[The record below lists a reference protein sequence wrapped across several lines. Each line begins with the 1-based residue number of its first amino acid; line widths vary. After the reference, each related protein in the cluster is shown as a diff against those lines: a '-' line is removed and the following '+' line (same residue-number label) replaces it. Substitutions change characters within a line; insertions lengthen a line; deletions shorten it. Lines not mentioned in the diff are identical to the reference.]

1 MLSGWTTRF
10 GGLGRSACVARGI
23 ERFEA
28 HFGKARYLV
37 VGAFGR
43 RNVLLPSAHASD
55 TQCGKNAQKFQKL
68 RKINSAKNWHSG
80 GQGCARYQSGT

>member
-10 GGLGRSACVARGI
+10 GGLGRSACVVRGI
-23 ERFEA
+23 ERFGA

-43 RNVLLPSAHASD
+43 RNVLLPRVHASD
-55 TQCGKNAQKFQKL
+55 TQCGKTHEALTNF
-68 RKINSAKNWHSG
+68 
-80 GQGCARYQSGT
+80 